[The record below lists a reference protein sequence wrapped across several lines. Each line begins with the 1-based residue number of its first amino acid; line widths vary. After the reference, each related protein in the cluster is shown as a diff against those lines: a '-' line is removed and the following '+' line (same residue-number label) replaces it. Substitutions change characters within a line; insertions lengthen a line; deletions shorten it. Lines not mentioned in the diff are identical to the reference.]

1 MRKLDTIIERYQY
14 LFENAGKF
22 NLGIFVGGFKPP
34 HKGHFYTALGALG
47 LKAGFIKDQDCI
59 CDHVFVIISG
69 KSRTDSN
76 DDISIEVDSDMSQDI
91 WQLYVNRYDIYDRI
105 TPSVAK
111 VPAPVIEVE
120 NRLKHIISDGGVTIG
135 PRKIDIE
142 DLNIHLIIGE
152 KDQET
157 DGMPSKR
164 YQYFIHN
171 DKHTGNFYKNVE
183 GSEKFKGN
191 IKECVAT
198 SDYSASDVRSEIL
211 NIAIKTGDAETLIDN
226 DDILRS
232 HLPDN
237 VEVQEVWDIL
247 SRGTPFDDRK

>member
-1 MRKLDTIIERYQY
+1 
-14 LFENAGKF
+14 
-22 NLGIFVGGFKPP
+22 
-34 HKGHFYTALGALG
+34 
-47 LKAGFIKDQDCI
+47 
-59 CDHVFVIISG
+59 
-69 KSRTDSN
+69 
-76 DDISIEVDSDMSQDI
+76 
-91 WQLYVNRYDIYDRI
+91 
-105 TPSVAK
+105 
-111 VPAPVIEVE
+111 
-120 NRLKHIISDGGVTIG
+120 
-135 PRKIDIE
+135 
-142 DLNIHLIIGE
+142 
-152 KDQET
+152 
-157 DGMPSKR
+157 MPSKR